1 MSSNAILPISASAGV
16 RIVASNKGR
25 TLEAGN
31 KGRTL
36 HTTAQTKAEH

>member
-1 MSSNAILPISASAGV
+1 MSSNAISPILASAGV
-16 RIVASNKGR
+16 RTTVGNKGR
-25 TLEAGN
+25 TLEADN

>member
-1 MSSNAILPISASAGV
+1 MSSKAISPISASAGV
-16 RIVASNKGR
+16 RTAAGNKGR

>member
-16 RIVASNKGR
+16 RTAAGNKVR
-25 TLEAGN
+25 TLESGN
-31 KGRTL
+31 KGKTL

>member
-1 MSSNAILPISASAGV
+1 MSSKAISPISANAGV
-16 RIVASNKGR
+16 RTAADNKGR
-25 TLEAGN
+25 TLEADN